1 MAQILLV
8 DDDLNLL
15 QMVRLMLQRLGHQVV
30 TSRNGEEGLR
40 LAAEMQPDLAI
51 IDIMMPGLSGYDVVN
66 RLRVDPKT
74 AHVPIIILTARSQ
87 PMDKHKAL
95 RAGANAFIS
104 KPVTAQE
111 LADRVE
117 AVLEA
122 GVGFRINTG
131 LLAEPVGAD
140 LGPPPPSTGTL
151 AGGPPSQRETAPFGP
166 SDPPTA
172 TRPPWERPAPPS
184 AQAAAAPATTGPLE
198 PLPLVA
204 VTGLRGGTG
213 STTVAVNLAIWMAKQ
228 GRQTTLIDLSTGS
241 GHVPLHLHLSPPK
254 HWGGLLH
261 HTEPPAERLVQG
273 LVTWHPDSGL
283 GVLAAPPVPPVESL
297 SLPVVDRVLRTLS
310 SESGLLVLDIPQLE
324 PASAY
329 ALRLARVIVL
339 VLSDDPASV
348 QTAMQ
353 SLAAFDQLGI
363 PPSRIKLALNHVHR
377 TRDIPAET
385 VQKVLKRT
393 LSVEIPF
400 EPEQINAIRRGA
412 PLVSTAPDTGFTRAI
427 QQLARQVEG

>member
-15 QMVRLMLQRLGHQVV
+15 QMVRLMLQRLGHDVV
-30 TSRNGEEGLR
+30 TSREGEEGLR
-40 LAAEMQPDLAI
+40 LAAEIQPDLAI

-66 RLRVDPKT
+66 RLRFDPKT

-131 LLAEPVGAD
+131 LLAEPVSAD

-151 AGGPPSQRETAPFGP
+151 EGKPTLRETAPFGP
-166 SDPPTA
+166 TEPPNA
-172 TRPPWERPAPPS
+172 TRPPWERPQPGVT
-184 AQAAAAPATTGPLE
+184 PALDRVLE
-198 PLPLVA
+198 PLPLIA
-204 VTGLRGGTG
+204 VVGLRGGTG
-213 STTVAVNLAIWMAKQ
+213 STTVAVNLACWLAAQKRAI
-228 GRQTTLIDLSTGS
+228 TLVDLSTSS
-241 GHVPLHLHLSPPK
+241 GHVPLHLHLTPPK
-254 HWGGLLH
+254 HWGSLLH
-261 HTEPPAERLVQG
+261 HVEPPDERTVKALLIRHAETG
-273 LVTWHPDSGL
+273 MA
-283 GVLAAPPVPPVESL
+283 VLAAPPMPPVETL
-297 SLPVVDRVLRTLS
+297 GVPIVEHLLRTLS
-310 SESGLLVLDIPQLE
+310 AGSGTIVLDVPQLDL
-324 PASAY
+324 ASAH

-339 VLSDDPASV
+339 VLSDDPASI
-348 QTAMQ
+348 QTGIQ
-353 SLAAFDQLGI
+353 SLMVFEQMGI
-363 PPSRIKLALNHVHR
+363 PASRIKLVLNHVRR

-393 LSVEIPF
+393 LAVEVPF

-412 PLVSTAPDTGFTRAI
+412 PLVSTAAGSDFTRAI
-427 QQLARQVEG
+427 QQLARHVEG

>member
-15 QMVRLMLQRLGHQVV
+15 QMVRLMLQRLGHQVI
-30 TSRNGEEGLR
+30 TSRSGEEGLR
-40 LAAEMQPDLAI
+40 LAAEIQPDLAI

-66 RLRVDPKT
+66 RLRFDPKT

-140 LGPPPPSTGTL
+140 LGPPPPTTGT
-151 AGGPPSQRETAPFGP
+151 PSTQRETAPLGP
-166 SDPPTA
+166 ADPPTA
-172 TRPPWERPAPPS
+172 TRPPWERPALS
-184 AQAAAAPATTGPLE
+184 ATQPEAAPAPEKALE
-198 PLPLVA
+198 PLPLIAVA
-204 VTGLRGGTG
+204 GLRGGTG
-213 STTVAVNLAIWMAKQ
+213 STTIAVNLACWLAQQ
-228 GRQTTLIDLSTGS
+228 GNSITLVDLSTSS

-254 HWGGLLH
+254 HWGSLLRH
-261 HTEPPAERLVQG
+261 IEPPNERLVQE
-273 LVTWHPDSGL
+273 LLAWHAGSGL
-283 GVLAAPPVPPVESL
+283 AVLAAPPVPPVETL
-297 SLPVVDRVLRTLS
+297 GVPIIERLLRTLS
-310 SESGLLVLDIPQLE
+310 AGSGTLVLDVPQLD
-324 PASAY
+324 PASAH
-329 ALRLARVIVL
+329 ALRLARAVVL
-339 VLSDDPASV
+339 VLSDDPASL
-348 QTAMQ
+348 QTAIQ
-353 SLAAFDQLGI
+353 SLAAFEQLGI
-363 PPSRIKLALNHVHR
+363 PASRISLVLNHVRR

-385 VQKVLKRT
+385 MQKVLKRT
-393 LSVEIPF
+393 LSVEVPF

-412 PLVSTAPDTGFTRAI
+412 PLVSTAPDSGLTRAI
-427 QQLARQVEG
+427 QQLARHTEE